1 MRKKSR
7 GMNDVVQTSW
17 GVPSIRQA
25 VEFLGGECKN
35 ALLHTMIC
43 FRGIT
48 YYYDSVKHV
57 EFADFFI
64 KQETQLQTRGHLY

>member
-1 MRKKSR
+1 MMLFKHRGGCLRSGRQLKS
-7 GMNDVVQTSW
+7 W
-17 GVPSIRQA
+17 
-25 VEFLGGECKN
+25 GGECKN